1 MSPASRTL
9 LALLSVACAL
19 GCSRPSPG
27 VQSTERDVQILPPL
41 LPHPAASPPET
52 PPVVTADA
60 IEGGL
65 VARDAGEACRKLP
78 INVGGTLERQSFE
91 GRIALATGH
100 DPEQGDGTFPV
111 LVLDAPVCGAYT
123 LPPQKELLVGVLGGK
138 AKWEELGA
146 RWNGQRV
153 RVTGDVRSMDIY
165 IRPLRHFLLF
175 ASHVEPLP

>member
-1 MSPASRTL
+1 MSPASRTFV
-9 LALLSVACAL
+9 ALVSVACAL
-19 GCSRPSPG
+19 GCSRPSPE
-27 VQSTERDVQILPPL
+27 VQSTEHDVQL
-41 LPHPAASPPET
+41 LPHPTASPPET

-60 IEGGL
+60 IDG
-65 VARDAGEACRKLP
+65 VVSKDAGDTCRKLP
-78 INVGGTLERQSFE
+78 INLGGTLERQSFE

-111 LVLDAPVCGAYT
+111 LVLDAPVCGAYA
-123 LPPQKELLVGVLGGK
+123 LPPQDELLVGVLGGK

-146 RWNGQRV
+146 KWNGQRV

-175 ASHVEPLP
+175 AKHVEPLP